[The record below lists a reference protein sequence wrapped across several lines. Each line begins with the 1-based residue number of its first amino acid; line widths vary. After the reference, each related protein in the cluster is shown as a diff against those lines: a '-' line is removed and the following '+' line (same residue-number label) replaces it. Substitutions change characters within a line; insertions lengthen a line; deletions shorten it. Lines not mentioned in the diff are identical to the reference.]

1 MKVTIIGAG
10 LAGLAC
16 ARRLTDQ
23 NITVRIIERSP
34 SVGGRVKSKTIDGF
48 RIDIGF
54 QVLLNAYPALQLLPE
69 LATLPAYNF
78 PPGARIMQEH
88 RLHTLSDP
96 FRNPAD
102 ALPSIITPVV
112 SIQDKLLMWHLAAE
126 FNRRPLTSLW
136 DEPDQTIL
144 RFLTRRGFSN
154 AAIELFFR
162 PFVGGITLDE
172 SLGTSAAIFKFIWS
186 MLSKGIATLP
196 AGGMQSIPHAMA
208 SALANNNVDILL
220 DTQVTGLTKNSNH
233 WNVQTATDVI
243 ESDVVVLATDAWSLG
258 GLLPEY
264 NPPKYRSQRTLWL
277 TLDRVVDCG
286 PSLILNPD
294 RQSPFMTVAPMHA
307 VDPNR
312 APKGKSLFAVTVR
325 EDHFADTADEIVQSF
340 HQAMQRNKVIAP
352 SDDIT
357 CISDQTVQRAQFVQD
372 PNHFRTR
379 KPSAALPDGLYVCG
393 EHLQTSSINGALE
406 SGIAVADE
414 IVRTLSS
421 QERLWD

>member
-23 NITVRIIERSP
+23 NIPVRLIERSP
-34 SVGGRVKSKTIDGF
+34 SVGGRVQSNTIDGF

-69 LATLPAYNF
+69 LASLPAYNF
-78 PPGARIMQEH
+78 PPGARIMLEH

-112 SIQDKLLMWHLAAE
+112 SIQDKLLLWYLAAE
-126 FNRRPLTSLW
+126 LNRRPLDSLW

-144 RFLTRRGFSN
+144 RFLIRRGFSN

-196 AGGMQSIPHAMA
+196 AGGMQSLPDAMA
-208 SALANNNVDILL
+208 AALADKNIDILL
-220 DTQVTGLTKNSNH
+220 GTQVTALTANDDS
-233 WNVQTATDVI
+233 WSVQTDSERI
-243 ESDVVVLATDAWSLG
+243 ESDIVVLATDVWSLG
-258 GLLPEY
+258 GLVPNV

-277 TLDRVVDCG
+277 TIDRVVDCG

-294 RQSPFMTVAPMHA
+294 RQSPFMTIAPMHA
-307 VDPNR
+307 VDPDR

-325 EDHFADTADEIVQSF
+325 ADHFLDTTDEIVQSF
-340 HQAMQRNKVIAP
+340 HQAMQRNKVISP
-352 SDDIT
+352 SDRIS
-357 CISDQTVQRAQFVQD
+357 CIADQTVQKAQFVQE
-372 PNHFRTR
+372 PNHFRMR
-379 KPSAALPDGLYVCG
+379 KQRAALPEGLYVCG

-406 SGIAVADE
+406 SGISVADE
-414 IVRTLSS
+414 IVRSLSS
-421 QERLWD
+421 RE